1 MPIPREVTIV
11 IDAPRGVLPAFT
23 IPSPYWQE
31 AEPVV
36 TAVRERFGL
45 EIVMLRVID
54 GEMPFESPVTYLAEL
69 VGGDADALL
78 SPWDEPIDDDPLRLP
93 YARPSGPAADLTWA
107 AEHVTITGDPVQI
120 RTWNLSSIWKIPTD
134 DGLVWLK
141 HVPPF
146 FAHESAMLRA
156 IGDDPRVPRL
166 IAGEP
171 GRMLLEDI
179 PGHDCYEAETF
190 QLEAMIDTLVS
201 LQVEWIGRED
211 ELLGLGAPDW
221 RRPGFLDLSADVIER
236 GAPRDVRAR
245 LDAFVARLPSI
256 FDDLDAC
263 GVPDTFVHGDFHP
276 GNVRW
281 SRDAPVVLDWGDVG
295 VGHPLL
301 DLPAFIERVGDRAE
315 NLLARW
321 MRRWT
326 EAVPGSEPARAA
338 ELIAPVAQ
346 LRQAIIYQR
355 FLDGIEE
362 TERVYHRADVPERL
376 ESVAAMIGG

>member
-1 MPIPREVTIV
+1 MPVPRDVTV
-11 IDAPRGVLPAFT
+11 VLDAPRGSLPAFT
-23 IPSPYWQE
+23 IASPYWQE

-36 TAVRERFGL
+36 SAVRARFGL
-45 EIVMLRVID
+45 EIVVLRLLD
-54 GEMPFESPVTYLAEL
+54 GEVPFETPVTYLAEL
-69 VGGDADALL
+69 VGGDAAPLL
-78 SPWDEPIDDDPLRLP
+78 RPWDTPIADAPLRLP
-93 YARPSGPAADLTWA
+93 YAHPGGPQRDLDWA
-107 AEHVTITGDPVQI
+107 ATHVAITGEPVQI

-134 DGLVWLK
+134 GGVVWLK

-156 IGDDPRVPRL
+156 IGDDARVPHL

-171 GRMLLEDI
+171 GRMLLADI
-179 PGHDCYEAETF
+179 PGHDCYEADTA

-201 LQVEWIGRED
+201 LQLEWISREGD
-211 ELLGLGAPDW
+211 LLALGAPDW
-221 RRPGFLDLSADVIER
+221 RRPGFLDLAADVVGR
-236 GAPRDVRAR
+236 GAPADVRSA

-315 NLLARW
+315 RLLARW
-321 MRRWT
+321 RQRWT
-326 EAVPGSEPARAA
+326 EAVPGSDPARAA
-338 ELIAPVAQ
+338 QLIAPVAQ

-362 TERVYHRADVPERL
+362 T
-376 ESVAAMIGG
+376 